1 MMTVFMLVAENSHFL
16 LLPACLPVSLLAA
29 ALLLQLL
36 CI

>member
-1 MMTVFMLVAENSHFL
+1 MADEVFICLQINLHF